1 MHHIKWLYSAE
12 TERRLII
19 ILETLIGFI
28 SGIVSGTGM
37 GGGTILILCL
47 SLFMGIDQKVAQAT
61 NLVFFIPTSIAAIYI
76 NIKEKKI
83 EWKTAKVVIVWG
95 IIGAVTGALIAL
107 KVNVKILK
115 KLFGIFLAVIA
126 IHEIYILIKEYKKD
140 KKNNNK

>member
-12 TERRLII
+12 TERGLII

-107 KVNVKILK
+107 KINVKFLK

-126 IHEIYILIKEYKKD
+126 IHEVYILIKEYKKD

>member
-12 TERRLII
+12 TERGLII

-107 KVNVKILK
+107 KINVKFLK
-115 KLFGIFLAVIA
+115 KLFGIFLTVIA
-126 IHEIYILIKEYKKD
+126 IHEVYILIKEYKKD

>member
-1 MHHIKWLYSAE
+1 M
-12 TERRLII
+12 
-19 ILETLIGFI
+19 LETLIGFI

>member
-1 MHHIKWLYSAE
+1 M
-12 TERRLII
+12 II
-19 ILETLIGFI
+19 ILEALIGFI

-37 GGGTILILCL
+37 GGGTILIFCL

-107 KVNVKILK
+107 KINVKFLK

-126 IHEIYILIKEYKKD
+126 IHEVYILIKEYKKD

>member
-1 MHHIKWLYSAE
+1 M
-12 TERRLII
+12 
-19 ILETLIGFI
+19 LETLIGFI

-47 SLFMGIDQKVAQAT
+47 SLFMEIDQKVAQAT

-83 EWKTAKVVIVWG
+83 EWKTGKVVIIWG

-115 KLFGIFLAVIA
+115 KLFGVFLAVIA

>member
-28 SGIVSGTGM
+28 SGIVSGTGI

-83 EWKTAKVVIVWG
+83 EWKIAKVVIVWG

-107 KVNVKILK
+107 KVNVKFLK

-126 IHEIYILIKEYKKD
+126 IHEVYILIKEYKKD